1 MSDPHVPKRTR
12 PEFPDYRYTATLLRK
27 LGECQENVRYYR
39 EHLQD
44 HVEADPQRLKAW
56 NEFLAAGGVTAKD
69 LWHWNNGE
77 ELHRPGIKQKKH
89 LRLVS
94 NKIVRYRPRLSDEG
108 GEAA

>member
-1 MSDPHVPKRTR
+1 MSGAPEEIRTPDPQIPSRETS
-12 PEFPDYRYTATLLRK
+12 K
-27 LGECQENVRYYR
+27 LGECQENVRFYR
-39 EHLQD
+39 EHLQA

-56 NEFLAAGGVTAKD
+56 NEFLAAGGVSARD

-77 ELHRPGIKQKKH
+77 ELPRSGVKQKKH

-94 NKIVRYRPRLSDEG
+94 NKIVRYRPRFSEG